1 MANKRNHEWPQ
12 ASAWDGYFTQ
22 DKAGGTTQRVDPSLV
37 FARLREEGFLVNPV
51 ETVRFALNHAP
62 TDHITSMTYWSQVSK
77 CLRVQGLE
85 SGTELELGRELWIRV
100 KNTTGSTLTNGT
112 VISVQS
118 GVDGL
123 TDTVATVVRA
133 ISTIK
138 TSCTTLA
145 LVTADILDGEEGEAT
160 NYGYVRGI
168 NTSDLSLGPV
178 YVSPTDPGKLTNTEP
193 GFPNY
198 SARVGVVLKVHA
210 TDGIILADPDTDP
223 QFSGGTAVISGGE
236 TFPLLMGNSAYSF
249 SLGTNQWGYHS
260 GLFIPKAPIVV
271 SQLSVM
277 CLQVGD
283 FYSMRAGIYSRST
296 GPNNEDQ
303 LLVQTDL
310 RTSALAIGVN
320 TLTLESSLALLPN
333 TEYMLALQISA
344 NGTQL
349 AFSNNPTL
357 NPNVP
362 NHFGRADN
370 NPGDPAPGMISS
382 VPYSITADRP
392 WIGVS

>member
-1 MANKRNHEWPQ
+1 MANKRNYEWPQ
-12 ASAWDGYFTQ
+12 ASSWDGYFTQ
-22 DKAGGTTQRVDPSLV
+22 AKVGGTTQRVDPSLV
-37 FARLREEGFLVNPV
+37 FDRLRAEGFLVNPV
-51 ETVRFALNHAP
+51 ETIRFALEHAP
-62 TDHITSMTYWSQVSK
+62 TDHQASRTYWSQVSK

-123 TDTVATVVRA
+123 TDTVADVVRA

-138 TSCTTLA
+138 TSCTILA
-145 LVTADILDGEEGEAT
+145 LVTEDILDGGEGEAT

-178 YVSPTDPGKLTNTEP
+178 YVSPTDPGELTNTEP
-193 GFPNY
+193 AFPNY

-236 TFPLLMGNSAYSF
+236 TFPLLLGNTTYSF
-249 SLGTNQWGYHS
+249 SLGSNQWGYHS
-260 GLFIPKAPIVV
+260 GLFIPKAPIVA
-271 SQLSVM
+271 SKLSVM
-277 CLQVGD
+277 CLQAGD
-283 FYSMRAGIYSRST
+283 FVSMRAGIYSRST
-296 GPNNEDQ
+296 GSSNEDQ
-303 LLVQTDL
+303 LLVQTGI
-310 RTSALAIGVN
+310 RTAPLAVGIN
-320 TLTLESSLALLPN
+320 TMTMESPFTLLPN
-333 TEYMLALQISA
+333 TAYMLAIQISA
-344 NGTQL
+344 NGLQL
-349 AFSNNPTL
+349 VFNNNETL
-357 NPNVP
+357 NPNIP

-370 NPGDPAPGMISS
+370 NPGSPVSGMISS
-382 VPYSITADRP
+382 VPYAITASHP

>member
-1 MANKRNHEWPQ
+1 
-12 ASAWDGYFTQ
+12 
-22 DKAGGTTQRVDPSLV
+22 
-37 FARLREEGFLVNPV
+37 
-51 ETVRFALNHAP
+51 
-62 TDHITSMTYWSQVSK
+62 
-77 CLRVQGLE
+77 
-85 SGTELELGRELWIRV
+85 V

-123 TDTVATVVRA
+123 TDTVADVVRA

-138 TSCTTLA
+138 TSCTILA
-145 LVTADILDGEEGEAT
+145 LVTEDILDGGEGEAT

-178 YVSPTDPGKLTNTEP
+178 YVSPTVPGELTNTEP
-193 GFPNY
+193 AFPNY

-210 TDGIILADPDTDP
+210 TEGIILADPDTDP
-223 QFSGGTAVISGGE
+223 QFSGGTAVLSGGE
-236 TFPLLMGNSAYSF
+236 TFPLLLGNTAYSF
-249 SLGTNQWGYHS
+249 SLGSNQWGYHS

-271 SQLSVM
+271 SQMSVM
-277 CLQVGD
+277 CLQAGTFV
-283 FYSMRAGIYSRST
+283 SMRAGIYSRST
-296 GPNNEDQ
+296 GTSNEDQ
-303 LLVQTDL
+303 RLAQTVI
-310 RTSALAIGVN
+310 RTGSLPAGIN
-320 TLTLESSLALLPN
+320 TLAMEAPLTLLPN
-333 TEYMLALQISA
+333 TAYMLAIQISA

-349 AFSNNPTL
+349 AFSNNTTL

-370 NPGDPAPGMISS
+370 NPGDPASGMIAT
-382 VPYSITADRP
+382 VPYSITASRP